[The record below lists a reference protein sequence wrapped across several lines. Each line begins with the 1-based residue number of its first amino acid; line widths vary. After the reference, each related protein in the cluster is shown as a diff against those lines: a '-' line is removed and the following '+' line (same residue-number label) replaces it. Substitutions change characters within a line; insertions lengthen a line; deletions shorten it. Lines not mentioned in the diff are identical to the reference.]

1 MTDLSLLQDFIAETG
16 EHLQEMESNL
26 LQLEAN
32 PDKDILNDIFRS
44 AHTIK
49 GSSEYLGLEKIAGLS
64 HKLENLLEI
73 LRHGDRLHPPNRD
86 IVDVLILARDRIA
99 SLAYEL
105 EQFQVEKSDVAD
117 IIARIDQLSG
127 TPPPAPSPKR
137 RGETE
142 SDELLILSESV
153 SDILGE
159 DESSSASD
167 AQEDIDDE
175 NYEEDYD
182 DELFEIFIQHLK
194 DNLSQIRTV
203 VRDIQTGNP
212 VPALLVK
219 ALEIVKSL
227 YSSANY
233 MDYKSLIRVYQ
244 KWIER
249 IESFQTKTPA
259 DLPSTHPIRA
269 DIKALLEEYSD
280 KIMGRFPKF
289 KDTPDHQA
297 VAVFPK
303 AEEKEEDLLSID
315 VSGIDEDD
323 EDNDDGDEGILEPDL
338 SDIREEPSVV
348 SLSTEESEE
357 EGGILEISEESVL
370 EPAEEITHLPILKRE
385 TDPIRSESL
394 TASDYRGLFDELE
407 GTFGAVAAE
416 EVPEENQEEIE
427 LALASANP
435 AASEKL
441 PPEAEP
447 IRIEEKALSESS
459 LKDTEIEPP
468 VHEGPELR
476 YTPQPDRLAKQSLR
490 VDTAKIDALM
500 NQVGEL
506 VVSRAW
512 FSQLFNEMRELQ
524 QHLHEHVKL
533 DQREMKPVKALTFR
547 LSEATVALG
556 RVANE
561 LQEGVMKVRMLPI
574 AQLFSRYPRLVRD
587 LIHGTDKKVNLE
599 IVGEETELDK
609 MVIEEISDP
618 LIHIIRNAVDHGC
631 ETVEERRRTGKP
643 EEARIRLESYHES
656 NHVVIEVSDDGRGID
671 PALVKAK
678 AIEKNFFASEE
689 LDRMSAKEIINIIMM
704 PGFSTADQVSKT
716 SGRGVGM
723 DVVKKNV
730 EKMSGT
736 IEIESSPN
744 VGTRLR
750 IKIPLTLAIIQALLV
765 RVGGDI
771 FTIPL
776 AAVEETLRVFE
787 DNITT
792 IEGAEVIHLRDST
805 LSLLRLSEIF
815 SIESKA
821 RDIGKSFVVVV
832 NTGMR
837 RAGLVVDALIGQ
849 EEAVIKPLVDYL
861 QENSGFSGA
870 TILGDGRISL
880 ILDVY
885 ELISM
890 SIGRQTRRNK

>member
-26 LQLEAN
+26 LQLEAD
-32 PDKDILNDIFRS
+32 PDREILNDIFRS

-49 GSSEYLGLEKIAGLS
+49 GSSEYLGLEKIAELS

-73 LRHGDRLHPPNRD
+73 LRHGDHLHPPNRD
-86 IVDVLILARDRIA
+86 MVDVLILARDRIA
-99 SLAYEL
+99 LLTHEL
-105 EQFQVEKSDVAD
+105 EEFQAEKSDVAD

-127 TPPPAPSPKR
+127 TPAPSPKQ
-137 RGETE
+137 RGETQ

-153 SDILGE
+153 SDILEE
-159 DESSSASD
+159 DDSLSASD
-167 AQEDIDDE
+167 AQEDDIDAE
-175 NYEEDYD
+175 ESYEEDYD

-194 DNLSQIRTV
+194 DNLVQLGSV

-212 VPALLVK
+212 VPVLLAK
-219 ALEIVKSL
+219 SLEIIKSL

-233 MDYKSLIRVYQ
+233 MDYKSLTRLYQ

-249 IESFQTKTPA
+249 IEAFQTKIPA
-259 DLPSTHPIRA
+259 DLPSTHPMRA
-269 DIKALLEEYSD
+269 EIKALLEEYSD
-280 KIMGRFPKF
+280 KVMGRFPKF
-289 KDTPDHQA
+289 KDTPAHQDA
-297 VAVFPK
+297 SVLPNP
-303 AEEKEEDLLSID
+303 EEKEDLLSID

-323 EDNDDGDEGILEPDL
+323 EDNEDDEILEPEL
-338 SDIREEPSVV
+338 SDIGDEPSVV

-357 EGGILEISEESVL
+357 EEGILEVSEEAVIES
-370 EPAEEITHLPILKRE
+370 EKIE
-385 TDPIRSESL
+385 PIRSESL
-394 TASDYRGLFDELE
+394 TPADYRGLFDELE
-407 GTFGAVAAE
+407 GTFGTVTE
-416 EVPEENQEEIE
+416 EESSEEYQEDIE
-427 LALASANP
+427 LELASAKP

-459 LKDTEIEPP
+459 LKDAEIEPP
-468 VHEGPELR
+468 IHEGSELR
-476 YTPQPDRLAKQSLR
+476 YTPHPDRLAKQSLR

-524 QHLHEHVKL
+524 QHLHEHVRL

-574 AQLFSRYPRLVRD
+574 AQLFNRYPRLVRD

-631 ETVEERRRTGKP
+631 ETVEERRRAGKP

-671 PALVKAK
+671 PAIVKTK
-678 AIEKNFFASEE
+678 AIEKNFYAPEE
-689 LDRMSAKEIINIIMM
+689 LDRMSAREIINIIMM
-704 PGFSTADQVSKT
+704 PGFSTAEQVSKT

-730 EKMSGT
+730 EKLNGT
-736 IEIESSPN
+736 IEIDSTPN
-744 VGTRLR
+744 IGTRLR

-821 RDIGKSFVVVV
+821 RNIGKSFVVVV

-861 QENSGFSGA
+861 QESSGFSGA

-885 ELISM
+885 ELINM
-890 SIGRQTRRNK
+890 SIGRQTKRNKVLSGKC